1 LPEVE
6 PWLYSATGAR
16 LGANP
21 ADDKSIIR
29 HAMPEVDYGSGV
41 WKTDAIKLARKQLE
55 RDRYPGTQ
63 GRIVLKT
70 DPHEAGSSRFDI
82 EPGHNIHVI
91 GHRGGV
97 DLQVSEVSV
106 NDLTVTLTVDSRARD
121 ALTVEAILE
130 RNEEAR
136 RDPSAR
142 SGTKDQASLNKAQV
156 VQYESES
163 KAGFVPRTA
172 INGDSGLWTIRKTF
186 VSQVGV
192 AKVEFTATGPNSEL
206 VVALFN
212 RPIRTSVLESLVGD
226 PLSSAEGW
234 YDNVDVLQESYGMM
248 EIFGTPENQG
258 GYWPKQKGAGP
269 LNGRLRDSSSSLYD
283 SPYGG
288 FVWVAMFTSQSCWV
302 EGRVFPAVPT

>member
-1 LPEVE
+1 
-6 PWLYSATGAR
+6 
-16 LGANP
+16 
-21 ADDKSIIR
+21 
-29 HAMPEVDYGSGV
+29 
-41 WKTDAIKLARKQLE
+41 
-55 RDRYPGTQ
+55 
-63 GRIVLKT
+63 
-70 DPHEAGSSRFDI
+70 
-82 EPGHNIHVI
+82 
-91 GHRGGV
+91 
-97 DLQVSEVSV
+97 VSEVSV

-248 EIFGTPENQG
+248 EIFGTPENPG